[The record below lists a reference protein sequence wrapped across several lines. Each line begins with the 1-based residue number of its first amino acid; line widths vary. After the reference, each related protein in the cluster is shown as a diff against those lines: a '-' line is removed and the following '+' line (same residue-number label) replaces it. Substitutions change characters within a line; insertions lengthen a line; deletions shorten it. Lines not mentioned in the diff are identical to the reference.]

1 MAERSPSLAERVRPA
16 QTALVVIDMQNDFFH
31 PEGANGAWI
40 RARWEADEA
49 PLDAR
54 VNPMEP
60 IVDRLIGLIEAAR
73 AAGVPVVWCKV
84 VNTPETDARYWRS
97 ERWTFCQEGTWG
109 AEWYG
114 GLAPKP
120 GELEVVK
127 RRHSAFFCTD
137 LDLIL
142 RRQRIEAVVLAGTA
156 THGCVEGT
164 ARDAMAHDY
173 WTVVAG
179 DCCGQLD
186 MVAHEQALQRIDR
199 LFGMAATADTI
210 ARVWAASSARR

>member
-1 MAERSPSLAERVRPA
+1 MAERNPSLVERVSPGR
-16 QTALVVIDMQNDFFH
+16 TALLVIDMQNDFVH
-31 PEGANGAWI
+31 PDGANGAWI
-40 RARWEADEA
+40 RARWDADGT

-60 IVDRLIGLIEAAR
+60 IVQLVIRLVEGAR

-84 VNTPETDARYWRS
+84 VNTPDTDARYWRS
-97 ERWTFCQEGTWG
+97 EGWILCQEGTWG
-109 AEWYG
+109 AEWYP
-114 GLAPKP
+114 GLGPKP
-120 GELEVVK
+120 GELEIVK
-127 RRHSAFFCTD
+127 RRHSAFFGTE
-137 LDLIL
+137 LDAIFRA
-142 RRQRIEAVVLAGTA
+142 RRIDGVVLAGTA

-164 ARDAMAHDY
+164 ARDAMARDY

-199 LFGMAATADTI
+199 LFGMVANADAI
-210 ARVWAASSARR
+210 AQAWAVTPARR

>member
-1 MAERSPSLAERVRPA
+1 MAERSPTLAERVSPG
-16 QTALVVIDMQNDFFH
+16 QTALVVIDMQNDFVH
-31 PEGANGAWI
+31 PDGANGAWI
-40 RARWEADEA
+40 RARWEADKT
-49 PLDAR
+49 PLEAR

-60 IVDRLIGLIEAAR
+60 IVERLVGLIEAAR
-73 AAGVPVVWCKV
+73 AVGVPVIWCKV

-97 ERWTFCQEGTWG
+97 ERWTFCQEGLWG
-109 AEWYG
+109 AEWYR

-120 GELEVVK
+120 GELEIVK
-127 RRHSAFFCTD
+127 SRHSAFFGTD
-137 LDLIL
+137 LDRVL
-142 RRQRIEAVVLAGTA
+142 RRRRIETVVLAGTA

-164 ARDAMAHDY
+164 ARDAMAHDF

-199 LFGMAATADTI
+199 LFGMAAGADAI
-210 ARVWAASSARR
+210 ARAWAASPLRQ